1 MPFLAAPPPIADP
14 VVTDRN
20 RSHWTEEGWLL
31 LLAVARP
38 LRLADALRQRRLTP
52 EQGRRLL
59 MGVVNSVEPT
69 LAAITEALVRGAVRL
84 ASWWRSF
91 RDALVPGHFAGAMA
105 VLNDAGEPTPAD
117 LQAIADESN
126 RQGAFLWRFRGQIQA
141 AEHVLGPESVNRA
154 TLYSHAIWA
163 TAQAVQRG
171 GKVRDGYQSEMN
183 HTGIADH
190 CDQCLEQSNLG
201 WVPIGSLIPI
211 GQRTCGP
218 RCKCWITYK

>member
-1 MPFLAAPPPIADP
+1 MPFLAAPPPLAEP

-20 RSHWTEEGWLL
+20 RSHWQEEGWLL

-59 MGVVNSVEPT
+59 LGVVNSVEPT

-126 RQGAFLWRFRGQIQA
+126 RQGAFLLRFRGQIQTA
-141 AEHVLGPESVNRA
+141 QHVLGPESVARSA
-154 TLYSHAIWA
+154 LYAHAIWGA
-163 TAQAVQRG
+163 AM
-171 GKVRDGYQSEMN
+171 KVMQMAKIRDG
-183 HTGIADH
+183 HTMGRSILGISDH
-190 CDQCLEQSNLG
+190 CSGCLSEASKG
-201 WVPIGSLIPI
+201 WVRIEDIVPIGE
-211 GQRTCGP
+211 RTCMS
-218 RCKCWITYK
+218 RCHCYIEYR